1 METTIAITPKFQ
13 LHIPAAIRQALS
25 LTRPVRATI
34 AVEGKR
40 IIITPHKTS
49 AVLSLAGTFKTTR
62 TKKYPVDRIRDFI
75 SYER

>member
-13 LHIPAAIRQALS
+13 LHIPARIRRALS
-25 LTRPVRATI
+25 LTRPVRAII

-40 IIITPHKTS
+40 IIITPQTS
-49 AVLSLAGTFKTTR
+49 AVLSLAGTFRSKR
-62 TKKYPVDRIRDFI
+62 TKKHPVERIRDFI